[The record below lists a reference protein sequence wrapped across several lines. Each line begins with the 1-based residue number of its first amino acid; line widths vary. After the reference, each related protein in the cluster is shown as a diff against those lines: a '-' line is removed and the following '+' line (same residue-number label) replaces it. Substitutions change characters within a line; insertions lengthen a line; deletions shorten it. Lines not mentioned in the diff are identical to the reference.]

1 MYIFE
6 VRYNDVYKFYFTYDR
21 FVILSLRNNRDRLE
35 RRRRKKS
42 GTVSRSKS
50 SKTKNRSEFRSRSST
65 YARRKKSAREY
76 KLKRKLEHYNIITK

>member
-35 RRRRKKS
+35 RRRRKKK
-42 GTVSRSKS
+42 VEQCQDQ
-50 SKTKNRSEFRSRSST
+50 NLP
-65 YARRKKSAREY
+65 RRKIDQNLDHAVVHMRVEK
-76 KLKRKLEHYNIITK
+76 KCT